1 MGMATELKLNA
12 DYIDKLWSKR
22 KQYLINLPE
31 LAIMLNCK
39 HEHMV
44 RAQMGKP
51 VPEDVHRSVV
61 DWLQGY

>member
-1 MGMATELKLNA
+1 MATEQKLNA

-31 LAIMLNCK
+31 LAVMLNCK

-44 RAQMGKP
+44 QAQMGKP
-51 VPEDVHRSVV
+51 VPDDVYKAVV